1 MSCLGPNYNPKP
13 PREWYRFENV
23 CAYNNTNINNLGL
36 VNLNGKT
43 YPLSNL
49 KKGNVLEY
57 KKNSSNITKNQRY
70 AQIAKGMWT
79 NRTTNFATQTVTY
92 TNPNIRQ
99 LKRVGY
105 DNIKINNRSVL
116 PYQPTFLPITCP
128 TQTNTN
134 AISLNNLTNVII
146 PDGGNLICNVSE
158 NICTGQVYSETDVQT
173 CFPTTDSDVPGS
185 PTYLC
190 YNSNVPTYY
199 PRQRITFLAGG
210 NKWPQGSKFIFP
222 A

>member
-36 VNLNGKT
+36 VSLNGKT

-105 DNIKINNRSVL
+105 DNIKINNRSVTQ
-116 PYQPTFLPITCP
+116 YQPTFLPITCP

-134 AISLNNLTNVII
+134 AISLNNLTNVVI
-146 PDGGNLICNVSE
+146 G
-158 NICTGQVYSETDVQT
+158 
-173 CFPTTDSDVPGS
+173 
-185 PTYLC
+185 C
-190 YNSNVPTYY
+190 Y
-199 PRQRITFLAGG
+199 
-210 NKWPQGSKFIFP
+210 K
-222 A
+222 